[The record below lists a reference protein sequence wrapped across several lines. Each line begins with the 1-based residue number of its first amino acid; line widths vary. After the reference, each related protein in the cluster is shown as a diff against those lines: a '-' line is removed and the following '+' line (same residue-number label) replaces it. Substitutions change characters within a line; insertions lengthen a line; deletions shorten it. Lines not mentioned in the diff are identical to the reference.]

1 MSQHFNPSTTYWA
14 PAAWLPG
21 GWQRD
26 VLLVTDE
33 QGHWRSVTPDTP
45 CPPQAMVLDGPALP
59 GLVNGHSHAFQRAFA
74 GLAESVPAGQAA
86 GDNFWSWRDRMYR
99 VAAAITPE
107 TLNII
112 ATQVYGELLRGGYTQ
127 VCEFHYLAHQ
137 ADGSP
142 YAAPEALSQALIDAA
157 AAAGIG
163 LTLLPVLYERA
174 GFELPTLRS
183 DQLRFRRDAAA
194 VLAAQQFAA
203 AQGSA
208 TLNAGV
214 AVHSLRAARPE
225 SVHLLRRLAEQLD
238 GPIHIHVAEQ
248 TAEVDD
254 CLRAT
259 GQRPVAWLASEG
271 LLDARWQLVHAT
283 HVNAEEIQAVAQ
295 LGSGVVLCPATEANL
310 GDGLCDLPGWLRAG
324 VPLAIGSDSQ
334 VQRDWRE
341 ELRWLEY
348 GQRLGLRQRNVT
360 PTALQTTGSSAALL
374 WSRALAGGA
383 QAAGL
388 RHWGLVAG
396 ARADLLVVDP
406 ADDALAGL
414 PLDKLLDGLV
424 LCGPTRPWHA
434 VMVAG
439 RWVHRQH
446 HLPGAEATRQRF
458 SEVMQALWADD

>member
-1 MSQHFNPSTTYWA
+1 MSLHFNPSTAYWA

-26 VLLVTDE
+26 VLLHTDDH
-33 QGHWRSVTPDTP
+33 GHWRSITPDTP
-45 CPPQAMVLDGPALP
+45 CPPQAMVLAGPVLP

-74 GLAESVPAGQAA
+74 GLAESVAPGQAA

-99 VAAAITPE
+99 VAAAITPDMLK
-107 TLNII
+107 TI

-137 ADGSP
+137 ADGRP
-142 YAAPEALSQALIDAA
+142 YDPPEALSQALIDAA
-157 AAAGIG
+157 AEVGVG

-174 GFELPTLRS
+174 GFEQDDLRA
-183 DQLRFRRDAAA
+183 DQRRFHRDAAA
-194 VLAAQQFAA
+194 VMAAQQFAA

-208 TLNAGV
+208 LLKAGV
-214 AVHSLRAARPE
+214 AVHSLRAARPA
-225 SVHLLRRLAEQLD
+225 SVHLLKKLAAQVD
-238 GPIHIHVAEQ
+238 GPVHIHVAEQ

-259 GQRPVAWLASEG
+259 GQRPVAWLASED
-271 LLDARWQLVHAT
+271 LLDARWHLVHAT
-283 HVNAEEIQAVAQ
+283 HIEPAEIAAVARS
-295 LGSGVVLCPATEANL
+295 GAGVVLCPATEANL
-310 GDGLCDLPGWLRAG
+310 GDGLTDLPGWLRAG
-324 VPLAIGSDSQ
+324 VPLSLGSDSQ
-334 VQRDWRE
+334 VLRDWRE

-360 PTALQTTGSSAALL
+360 PVALGTPGSTAQLL
-374 WSRALAGGA
+374 WSRVLEGGA

-388 RHWGLVAG
+388 GTWGLVAG
-396 ARADLLVVDP
+396 ARADLLVIAPD
-406 ADDALAGL
+406 DDALAGL
-414 PLDKLLDGLV
+414 PLDKLLDGLL
-424 LCGPTRPWHA
+424 LCAPSRPWLA

-446 HLPGAEATRQRF
+446 HLPGADAARQRF
-458 SEVMQALWADD
+458 SALMHSLWDPA